1 MKKGIFFL
9 IFASFLFANSLK
21 LIYSTST
28 NSLKTIDFQE
38 KTLLYATIKNVYIYS
53 LLTEKTLKKHID
65 NIIKAKLC
73 DDSEKMIVL
82 NKFDGVKIY
91 DRNFN
96 LLKKIAGN
104 YKNFFFN
111 KYLYLIKNKYI
122 EIYDIF
128 DFNLIKKEK
137 IYNIEAIDFKSTKH
151 GDYILIA
158 TRDGVYIKDFNNFD
172 RSFKIQIQSG
182 MKIKKIL
189 FINDSKFLIFAN
201 GKVYIYNLNG
211 KKIQTIDLGYEKI
224 KSVFV
229 NDEKIY
235 VTNGSKI
242 YVYEYFSKYKITQTY
257 NITPVDIIDI
267 VADNEYIVIG
277 GKYNVFVYQM
287 EDSGFTTEKTDM
299 DINMTKPIDEYLKID
314 VLPRFGSAP
323 LEVMLTFDY
332 NFESDKIKSLKISF
346 DNNIYDIVDK
356 KIKEFNYIFEK
367 PGIHKIEVFM
377 QTDSKTFNKTIYV
390 KVEKE

>member
-1 MKKGIFFL
+1 MKKGVFFL

-28 NSLKTIDFQE
+28 NSLKTIDFQK
-38 KTLLYATIKNVYIYS
+38 KTLLYATIKNIYFYS
-53 LLTEKTLKKHID
+53 LLTEKTIKKHID

-73 DDSEKMIVL
+73 DDAEKIIVL

-96 LLKKIAGN
+96 LLKKIVGN

-111 KYLYLIKNKYI
+111 KYLYLIKNEYI
-122 EIYDIF
+122 EIYDVF
-128 DFNLIKKEK
+128 DFNFIKKEK
-137 IYNIEAIDFKSTKH
+137 IPNIESVDFKSTEY

-158 TRDGVYIKDFNNFD
+158 TRDGIYIKDFNNFD

-189 FINDSKFLIFAN
+189 FVNDSKFLIFAN

-211 KKIQTIDLGYEKI
+211 KKVQTIDLGYEKI

-235 VTNGSKI
+235 ITNGSKI

-257 NITPVDIIDI
+257 NIKPVDIIDI
-267 VADNEYIVIG
+267 VSDNEYIVVG

-287 EDSGFTTEKTDM
+287 EDSSFTTEKTDT
-299 DINMTKPIDEYLKID
+299 DVNITKSVNEYLKID
-314 VLPRFGSAP
+314 VLPRFGNAP
-323 LEVMLTFDY
+323 LEVVLTFDY
-332 NFESDKIKSLKISF
+332 NFESDKIKSLKITF
-346 DNNIYDIVDK
+346 DNNTYDIVDK
-356 KIKEFNYIFEK
+356 KIKEFNYVFEK